1 MSEKKLRKR
10 EEIPQEY
17 LWKLEDM
24 FASDKQWEDEVQK
37 VEELSKDLAAM
48 EGTLSKSGAS
58 LLGYLKKSDELNFYL
73 TRVYV
78 YANMRY
84 HQDTQVSKYQGY
96 SNRADALM
104 VAASSAQCYGEPEIL
119 LIPQDRMEAF
129 YQEEPELENYRRVL
143 EEILR
148 QKEHTLSQ
156 EQESI
161 LAEVG
166 ELAVS
171 PKNIYSMFQNADLRF
186 PYITDVEGNKI
197 RITHGNFIEFLKS
210 KDRSLRKQVF
220 RDMYG
225 TYKKWGNTIATTYI
239 SHLKQ
244 ERFYAKMRNY
254 SSVRAMH
261 LDRGNISEAVYDNLI
276 ETVHKHLPALHKYM
290 ELRRETLGVEHLH
303 MYDLYVP
310 MVKGVERNYSFEEAK
325 DLVVQALKPMGDAY
339 VSKLKE
345 GMDHGWIDVFENE
358 NKRSG
363 AYSWG
368 TYGTHPYVLL
378 NHQGNLDDVFT
389 LAHEMGHAMHTF
401 YSNEHQPI
409 AYADYLIFV
418 AEVAST
424 CNESLLMHYLL
435 EHAEDENEKK
445 YLINHYL
452 EGFRTTLFR
461 QTMFAEFE
469 QIVHTKM
476 ANGETLTMEELN
488 KIYYD
493 LNVMYYGYGSN
504 MRMDEEIAYEWMR
517 IPHFYTSFYVYQ
529 YATGYSAA
537 IAFSKKILEEGA
549 TAVERYITKFL
560 SGGGSKD
567 PLDLLQD
574 AGVDMSSPQPIDDA
588 LSVFEEY
595 LEQLA
600 KVLD

>member
-10 EEIPQEY
+10 EEISQEFK
-17 LWKLEDM
+17 WKLEDM
-24 FASDKQWEDEVQK
+24 FSSDRQWEEEVQK
-37 VEELSKDLAAM
+37 VEALAKDLARRK
-48 EGTLSKSGAS
+48 GTLAESADA
-58 LLGYLKKSDELNFYL
+58 LLYYLQQSDQLNYYL

-84 HQDTQVSKYQGY
+84 HQDTQVACYQGY
-96 SNRADALM
+96 SSRADALM
-104 VAASSAQCYGEPEIL
+104 VEASSAQSYAEPEIL
-119 LIPQDRMEAF
+119 AIPEETIEEF
-129 YQEEPELENYRRVL
+129 YEQKPELRNYGRVL
-143 EEILR
+143 DEILR

-156 EQESI
+156 EAENI
-161 LAEVG
+161 LAEAG
-166 ELAVS
+166 ELAVG

-210 KDRSLRKQVF
+210 SDRSMRKQAF
-220 RDMYG
+220 RDVYA
-225 TYKKWGNTIATTYI
+225 TYKKWGNTIAATYI

-244 ERFYAKMRNY
+244 ERFFAKMRNY
-254 SSVRAMH
+254 PSVRAMH
-261 LDRGNISEAVYDNLI
+261 LDHGNISETVYDNLI
-276 ETVHKHLPALHKYM
+276 ETVHRHLPALHKYLA
-290 ELRRETLGVEHLH
+290 LRRKRLGVEHLH

-310 MVKGVERNYSFEEAK
+310 MVKGTEQTYSFEQAK
-325 DLVVQALKPMGDAY
+325 ELVARALKPMGAAY
-339 VSKLKE
+339 ASKLKE
-345 GMDHGWIDVFENE
+345 GMDSGWIDVFENE

-368 TYGTHPYVLL
+368 AYGTHPYVLL
-378 NHQGNLDDVFT
+378 NYQGTLDDVFT

-409 AYADYLIFV
+409 TYADYLIFV

-424 CNESLLMHYLL
+424 CNEALVMHDLL
-435 EHAEDENEKK
+435 EHAENEREKA

-469 QIVHTKM
+469 QLVHTKL
-476 ANGETLTMEELN
+476 AAGEALTQEALN

-493 LNVMYYGYGSN
+493 LNVLYYGYGPD
-504 MRMDEEIAYEWMR
+504 MRIDEEIAYEWMR

-537 IAFSKKILEEGA
+537 VAFSKKILEEG
-549 TAVERYITKFL
+549 TPAVERYISKFL
-560 SGGGSKD
+560 SGGSAKD
-567 PLDLLQD
+567 PLDLLKA
-574 AGVDMSSPQPIDDA
+574 AGVDMTSAQPVEDA
-588 LSVFEEY
+588 LQVFEEY
-595 LEQLA
+595 LTKLEA
-600 KVLD
+600 MGN